1 VEASIVDAE
10 DGQTSRTIA
19 LPDELVTLVE
29 RGAAFEW
36 HSEIQVNLV
45 RQASLLGIKLTS
57 LDQVLSQLLAWMA
70 ILDHFEDAVST
81 IPRRISSSDDLRS
94 LGHFAG
100 RIWIS
105 SIRQNS

>member
-1 VEASIVDAE
+1 MALGDT
-10 DGQTSRTIA
+10 GQPRSSSF
-19 LPDELVTLVE
+19 PP
-29 RGAAFEW
+29 
-36 HSEIQVNLV
+36 
-45 RQASLLGIKLTS
+45 GIKLTS

-100 RIWIS
+100 RIWTS